1 MPRKGPTEQDVLRIV
16 MDRGND
22 GILQSELWRE
32 MKADSREGSR
42 AILRLERKRLIERKR
57 ELHSGRWTYRV
68 FARRKYS
75 SIKRKRLIER
85 KRELHSGRWT
95 YRVFARRKYSSIN
108 SIMDV
113 PCSFCDIEARCA
125 PAAAVNAARCDRMNT
140 WILASVSGS
149 SPGR

>member
-16 MDRGND
+16 MDKGND

-75 SIKRKRLIER
+75 SI
-85 KRELHSGRWT
+85 
-95 YRVFARRKYSSIN
+95 N
-108 SIMDV
+108 SIIDV
-113 PCSFCDIEARCA
+113 PCSFCDIESKCA
-125 PAAAVNAARCDRMNT
+125 PAATVNPSTCQRLNQ
-140 WILASVSGS
+140 WIVLSVSG
-149 SPGR
+149 PTPV

>member
-75 SIKRKRLIER
+75 SI
-85 KRELHSGRWT
+85 
-95 YRVFARRKYSSIN
+95 N

-140 WILASVSGS
+140 WIFASVSGS

>member
-75 SIKRKRLIER
+75 SID
-85 KRELHSGRWT
+85 
-95 YRVFARRKYSSIN
+95 

-125 PAAAVNAARCDRMNT
+125 PAAAVSAPRCDRMNE
-140 WILASVSGS
+140 WILASLRVS

>member
-42 AILRLERKRLIERKR
+42 AILRLERKRLIERKK

-68 FARRKYS
+68 FAKRKYS
-75 SIKRKRLIER
+75 SID
-85 KRELHSGRWT
+85 
-95 YRVFARRKYSSIN
+95 
-108 SIMDV
+108 SIMDI

-125 PAAAVNAARCDRMNT
+125 PASSPNAADCKRMSQ
-140 WILASVSGS
+140 WVVASVG
-149 SPGR
+149 GTGNG

>member
-1 MPRKGPTEQDVLRIV
+1 MPRRGPTEQDVLRIV
-16 MDRGND
+16 MDKGNE

-75 SIKRKRLIER
+75 SID
-85 KRELHSGRWT
+85 
-95 YRVFARRKYSSIN
+95 SIV
-108 SIMDV
+108 DV
-113 PCSFCDIEARCA
+113 PCSFCDLEARCA
-125 PAAAVNAARCDRMNT
+125 QAATTSPAKCEKLNQ
-140 WILASVSGS
+140 WILAAVGQ
-149 SPGR
+149 PALGR

>member
-16 MDRGND
+16 MDKGNE

-42 AILRLERKRLIERKR
+42 AILRLERKRLIERKK
-57 ELHSGRWTYRV
+57 ELHAGRWTYRV
-68 FARRKYS
+68 FTKRKYS
-75 SIKRKRLIER
+75 SID
-85 KRELHSGRWT
+85 
-95 YRVFARRKYSSIN
+95 

-113 PCSFCDIEARCA
+113 PCSFCDIQARCA
-125 PAAAVNAARCDRMNT
+125 PAATVNAANCVRISQ

-149 SPGR
+149 GPG

>member
-1 MPRKGPTEQDVLRIV
+1 

-42 AILRLERKRLIERKR
+42 AILRLE
-57 ELHSGRWTYRV
+57 
-68 FARRKYS
+68 
-75 SIKRKRLIER
+75 RKRLIER

-140 WILASVSGS
+140 WIFASVSGS
-149 SPGR
+149 IPGR